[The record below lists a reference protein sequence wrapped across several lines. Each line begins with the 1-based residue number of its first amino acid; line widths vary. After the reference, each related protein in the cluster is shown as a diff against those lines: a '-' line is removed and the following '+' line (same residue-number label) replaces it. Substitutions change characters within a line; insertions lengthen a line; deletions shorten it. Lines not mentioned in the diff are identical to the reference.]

1 MQNTHSLAIASLR
14 ESYRAGRE
22 TPARVVGR
30 LLENFGAADPYN
42 LWITR
47 LAPPQVMAYVA
58 ALDPNAIQDKPLYG
72 IPFVIKDNIDLAGVP
87 TTAGCPAF
95 AYTPSQSATVVQRL
109 IDAGAI
115 PLGKTNLDQ
124 FATGLVGVRSPYGAC
139 RNSINPDFISG
150 GSSAGSA
157 VAVALGLA
165 SFSLGTDTAGSGRVP
180 AAFNNLIGL
189 KPSNGRLSTR
199 GVVPACRS
207 LDCVSIFAL
216 TAEDAATV
224 LDVAEGFDAADP
236 YSRRLGNQT
245 LVGMRIG
252 VPRRDQLQFFGDA
265 DYERLF
271 AVAVQHAESLGG
283 STVDIDFAPFLEAAR
298 LLYDGPWVAE
308 RYAAVGD
315 FLEAHRDAMH
325 PVTRQIIE
333 GAKRFTAAAAFQG
346 EYKLKELKRLSE
358 AVWSQV
364 DILLTPT
371 AGTIYRLQEVDA
383 DPLRLNA
390 NLGYYTNFMNLF
402 DLSGVA
408 VPAGFRTDG
417 MPFGVPLVG
426 PRAAER
432 ALLEVAGRLQRACV
446 ATMGA
451 LDLALPAR
459 SAPTMRL
466 KEGFVTMAVCG
477 AHMDG
482 LPLNHQLRERG
493 GYLIEA
499 ARTAEHYRLF
509 ALPGGPPRRPGLIR
523 VAADGL
529 SIDLEVWALP
539 TEHVGS
545 FIAGIPAPLGIGKIE
560 LESGAWVTGF
570 SCEGYA
576 AEGATDIS
584 SYGGWRSYLKA
595 ASV

>member
-1 MQNTHSLAIASLR
+1 
-14 ESYRAGRE
+14 
-22 TPARVVGR
+22 
-30 LLENFGAADPYN
+30 
-42 LWITR
+42 
-47 LAPPQVMAYVA
+47 
-58 ALDPNAIQDKPLYG
+58 
-72 IPFVIKDNIDLAGVP
+72 
-87 TTAGCPAF
+87 
-95 AYTPSQSATVVQRL
+95 
-109 IDAGAI
+109 
-115 PLGKTNLDQ
+115 
-124 FATGLVGVRSPYGAC
+124 
-139 RNSINPDFISG
+139 
-150 GSSAGSA
+150 
-157 VAVALGLA
+157 
-165 SFSLGTDTAGSGRVP
+165 
-180 AAFNNLIGL
+180 
-189 KPSNGRLSTR
+189 
-199 GVVPACRS
+199 
-207 LDCVSIFAL
+207 
-216 TAEDAATV
+216 
-224 LDVAEGFDAADP
+224 
-236 YSRRLGNQT
+236 
-245 LVGMRIG
+245 
-252 VPRRDQLQFFGDA
+252 
-265 DYERLF
+265 
-271 AVAVQHAESLGG
+271 
-283 STVDIDFAPFLEAAR
+283 
-298 LLYDGPWVAE
+298 
-308 RYAAVGD
+308 
-315 FLEAHRDAMH
+315 
-325 PVTRQIIE
+325 
-333 GAKRFTAAAAFQG
+333 
-346 EYKLKELKRLSE
+346 
-358 AVWSQV
+358 
-364 DILLTPT
+364 
-371 AGTIYRLQEVDA
+371 
-383 DPLRLNA
+383 
-390 NLGYYTNFMNLF
+390 
-402 DLSGVA
+402 

-417 MPFGVPLVG
+417 MPFGVTLVG